1 MVTAI
6 AKQVVSARLR
16 HLARTELNLLRDDG
30 LKKFGSYN
38 WMLADA
44 WTRNLINRRHY
55 PHLDQQAASRLRR
68 SDTVF
73 VFGSGYSLND
83 ITDAEWRHMA
93 GHDIFGFN
101 AFYHQRWIDVNFHLL
116 RGGLY
121 GELRWQGF
129 AREVVDIIA
138 GNPRFR
144 DTVFVMQ
151 QEFLAQFTNQLVGYR
166 LLPSVKGIVRYPTYR
181 DEGRLPSTSIERGL
195 RHIAGTLSDAV
206 NCVFCLGWKHIVLVG
221 VDLYDSRYFYLPPD
235 QTATVDRERATVVGA
250 PMNRLGGNRVGDP
263 HYTLRN
269 GVVDLMDEWQQFFA
283 PRGVRMSVYNERS
296 LLASVLPVYDRT
308 A

>member
-1 MVTAI
+1 VRSI
-6 AKQVVSARLR
+6 AKAMLSPRLR
-16 HLARTELNLLRDDG
+16 HLARTELNMLRDDG
-30 LKKFGSYN
+30 VRKAASYN

-44 WTRNLINRRHY
+44 WARNLINRRHY
-55 PHLDQQAASRLRR
+55 PHLDQQTAAAMRR

-83 ITDAEWRHMA
+83 ITDEEWRRIA
-93 GHDIFGFN
+93 AHDTFGFN

-129 AREVVDIIA
+129 AKEVVGNIA
-138 GNPRFR
+138 RNPHFSN
-144 DTVFVMQ
+144 TVFVMQ
-151 QEFLAQFTNQLVGYR
+151 QEFLAQFTNQLIGYR
-166 LLPSVKGIVRYPTYR
+166 LLPAAKGILRYPTNR
-181 DEGRLPSTSIERGL
+181 DEGRLPSRSIAHGL

-206 NCVFCLGWKHIVLVG
+206 NCAFCLGWSQIVLVG

-235 QTATVDRERATVVGA
+235 QTATVDRERATVTGGPV
-250 PMNRLGGNRVGDP
+250 NVLGGNKVDDR

-269 GVVDLMDEWQQFFA
+269 GVVDLMGEWQQFFA
-283 PRGVRMSVYNERS
+283 TFGVRMSIYNKRS
-296 LLASVLPVYDRT
+296 LLAGVLPVYDG
-308 A
+308 AS